1 MVEEIQTNI
10 ELVKSTPPY
19 TWKLFLED
27 DDKRTN
33 KKNELEDILG
43 SYEEAVKTQE
53 EYINDLLGRKYE

>member
-1 MVEEIQTNI
+1 MESKSSILP
-10 ELVKSTPPY
+10 LVTISLY